1 MLILSGENEVH
12 LHDKKSFSDD
22 QWLCTRFDT
31 EALGYPEMPCSL
43 SGAPRFVRPFE

>member
-12 LHDKKSFSDD
+12 LHDKKSFSY

-31 EALGYPEMPCSL
+31 DALGYPEMACSL
-43 SGAPRFVRPFE
+43 LGAPRFVRPFE